1 MNDDERERKMFN
13 AMIVAFVGV
22 LLLLTVAYLMQQGV
36 FDGFLP

>member
-22 LLLLTVAYLMQQGV
+22 LLLLAVAYMLQAGV
-36 FDGFLP
+36 LDGFLS